1 MQHLKNAARVS
12 VRSGQLKRMRRRRRR
27 RQEEEEEEEGS
38 SPPLQPPAAR
48 FWPCARR
55 RGPRGAGRSARRA
68 GENTRG
74 RHGAAGGGRGGGR
87 ARMHRRRRRCIGDV
101 GVGQLGLHIKPRRRR
116 IGDAGAIN
124 RPQPLGPHLGG
135 REQQGPGANLRLTG
149 ALAPSSQAG
158 TLSGGGPRSSSPR
171 LRARRRPRRLHRQ
184 LRVPA
189 HTRRSSVTPEMP
201 ALSRSDNIFWMS

>member
-1 MQHLKNAARVS
+1 QHLKNAARVS

-74 RHGAAGGGRGGGR
+74 RHGA
-87 ARMHRRRRRCIGDV
+87 
-101 GVGQLGLHIKPRRRR
+101 
-116 IGDAGAIN
+116 
-124 RPQPLGPHLGG
+124 PLGPHLGG